1 MHTKSD
7 NIEITMG
14 SKTDDIINELFESLL
29 QNYQKRLEE
38 LMRESEFIVD
48 SVDFLYY
55 HLQKISLKRDG
66 SYIDSSKWLKNKKVT
81 INPKNIND
89 DDDDDDDDDN
99 ECYKYSIVEVPHWEG
114 TDNPQERIS
123 NLQSFL
129 KTTTTKILIFQQPQK
144 TGKILNNCFVK
155 AIALK
160 ILFVPQN
167 TKQIKLAY
175 KSKQTFTLKNQVI
188 LLMITDG
195 EKWHYLAVFARIT

>member
-38 LMRESEFIVD
+38 LMRESEFIFD

-81 INPKNIND
+81 INPKNNNDD

-114 TDNPQERIS
+114 TDNPPERIS
-123 NLQSFL
+123 NLTEFFENYNYKDIDFPATSKDWKNFEQ
-129 KTTTTKILIFQQPQK
+129 
-144 TGKILNNCFVK
+144 
-155 AIALK
+155 
-160 ILFVPQN
+160 LFC
-167 TKQIKLAY
+167 
-175 KSKQTFTLKNQVI
+175 
-188 LLMITDG
+188 
-195 EKWHYLAVFARIT
+195 